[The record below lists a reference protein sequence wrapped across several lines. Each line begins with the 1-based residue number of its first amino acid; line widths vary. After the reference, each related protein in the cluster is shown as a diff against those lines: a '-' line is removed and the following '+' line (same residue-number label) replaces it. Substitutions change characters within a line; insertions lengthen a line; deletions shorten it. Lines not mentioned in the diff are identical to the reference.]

1 MVLPEEKELKPAEN
15 GNLLLG
21 QTPYVSS
28 SYEEYGW
35 TKNQLTDGCIG
46 MNVGVHQG
54 WCSMIGSKTRD
65 ITEWVM
71 FALGKPITI
80 SKMVVYPS
88 YDSEFVE
95 DYHVEVSLDGLT
107 WTTVWSITGD
117 NKDNGDPRVMT
128 FDPVEARYVRFV
140 VTKMGNGNPASAIG
154 YKVQIG
160 EIELYQ

>member
-1 MVLPEEKELKPAEN
+1 
-15 GNLLLG
+15 
-21 QTPYVSS
+21 
-28 SYEEYGW
+28 
-35 TKNQLTDGCIG
+35 
-46 MNVGVHQG
+46 
-54 WCSMIGSKTRD
+54 MIGSKTRD

-107 WTTVWSITGD
+107 WTTVWSSTGD

>member
-15 GNLLLG
+15 GNLLLC

-46 MNVGVHQG
+46 MNVSVHQG

-80 SKMVVYPS
+80 SVTLNRRAKPVAPS
-88 YDSEFVE
+88 VNLSAP
-95 DYHVEVSLDGLT
+95 SNT
-107 WTTVWSITGD
+107 SAMPTKSNTTVKNI
-117 NKDNGDPRVMT
+117 P
-128 FDPVEARYVRFV
+128 
-140 VTKMGNGNPASAIG
+140 PAF
-154 YKVQIG
+154 
-160 EIELYQ
+160 